1 MQAEDLEALIRASE
15 TLGTGRERER
25 RESSHH
31 FLITPGSECGTLS
44 IPCRRDMSLPP
55 RGRFLARVVGR
66 LPAEAGGMAK
76 DDVAVPSRR
85 GIRCPAPGQA
95 VAEQFIRVGL
105 MVLDGDR
112 HHRAQSARAED
123 DVQTR

>member
-1 MQAEDLEALIRASE
+1 
-15 TLGTGRERER
+15 
-25 RESSHH
+25 
-31 FLITPGSECGTLS
+31 
-44 IPCRRDMSLPP
+44 MSLPP

-76 DDVAVPSRR
+76 DDVAVSSRR
-85 GIRCPAPGQA
+85 GVRSPAPGQPI
-95 VAEQFIRVGL
+95 AEQFIRVGP
-105 MVLDGDR
+105 VILDGDR